1 MREREGEDNN
11 ENHEHPDYICKNGTQ
26 ASQGAAT
33 RNSATLQPHGN
44 GTRGTLLVRSILARF
59 PFFFFS
65 HTDTETKTTTE
76 AGIFISSVL
85 LLS

>member
-1 MREREGEDNN
+1 MRTTSIRITYVRTA
-11 ENHEHPDYICKNGTQ
+11 HKPVKAQQH
-26 ASQGAAT
+26 AT
-33 RNSATLQPHGN
+33 AQHYNQHGN
-44 GTRGTLLVRSILARF
+44 GTRGTLLVRSILLARF
-59 PFFFFS
+59 PLFFFS